1 MRNLVLQNAAAAR
14 WLAFFGTILA
24 AWIGLFVM
32 QFAGQ
37 TADLSGLY
45 GVSFWAS
52 LCGHATA
59 EAGFFSVVSMWALM
73 SGAMM
78 APTFAPTLKTYQD
91 LTHTEAAGSAT
102 FAALLG
108 AYLAVWLGFSLLAG
122 AAQLWLADMA
132 LIGIDGASRT
142 WGLTAVL
149 LGVAGLYQFSGAKD
163 SCLTQCRA
171 PMTFFMAH
179 WSPGVS
185 GAARMGLRLGLI
197 CLGCCWALMALAFVG
212 GTMNLLWMGLA
223 TLLMVVEKLP
233 DIGRYVTRPLG
244 VVLLGA
250 AFGSALLSLELF

>member
-1 MRNLVLQNAAAAR
+1 MMRNLVLQNAAAAR
-14 WLAFFGTILA
+14 WLAFFGMILS

-37 TADLSGLY
+37 NADLAGVY

-59 EAGFFSVVSMWALM
+59 EAGFTSVVSMWALM

-108 AYLAVWLGFSLLAG
+108 AYLAVWLGFSLRAG

-132 LIGIDGASRT
+132 LLGIGGVSRT
-142 WGLTAVL
+142 SGPTAAL
-149 LGVAGLYQFSGAKD
+149 LGGAGSCLCSGA
-163 SCLTQCRA
+163 
-171 PMTFFMAH
+171 
-179 WSPGVS
+179 
-185 GAARMGLRLGLI
+185 
-197 CLGCCWALMALAFVG
+197 
-212 GTMNLLWMGLA
+212 
-223 TLLMVVEKLP
+223 
-233 DIGRYVTRPLG
+233 
-244 VVLLGA
+244 
-250 AFGSALLSLELF
+250 